1 MTTNHRL
8 TTSLE
13 WLAAFAYRRR
23 ETYGGIGRVT
33 RSLFGIVVAAIVAN
47 YSRGSTAKPG
57 PREVEV
63 VGSDYA
69 LTLPGELPP
78 GPTTFHFRN
87 NGKVYHEMVIF
98 VLKPEVAIDEFVRTA
113 AEQKPLSPLTESAVG
128 ILFSR
133 PGKRSSTALSTE
145 L

>member
-1 MTTNHRL
+1 MTRNHRL

-33 RSLFGIVVAAIVAN
+33 KSLFGIVVAAIVAN
-47 YSRGSTAKPG
+47 HSGASTAKPG

-69 LTLPGELPP
+69 LTMPGELPA

-98 VLKPEVAIDEFVRTA
+98 MLKPDVVIKEFVRTA
-113 AEQKPLSPLTESAVG
+113 TEQKSLSPLTESVVG

-133 PGKRSSTALSTE
+133 PGKRSS
-145 L
+145 